1 MVNHR
6 KYEDGVVSKTEV
18 HIVSFE
24 SSWRGGEEER
34 KNWLLTLLSFFLR
47 VNSKRSGARGIPG
60 TLYNLPPVSARVRS
74 CIFGLFRNECFLFVF
89 GELKLMLR
97 LR

>member
-1 MVNHR
+1 MISPPAPHRYFSFMVASF
-6 KYEDGVVSKTEV
+6 VS
-18 HIVSFE
+18 
-24 SSWRGGEEER
+24 
-34 KNWLLTLLSFFLR
+34 WLLTLLSFFLR